1 MLRWVGHGAVY
12 VLDGGLGGW
21 GATTGLP
28 LDQEIPRVRAERY
41 VVEQARSDWV
51 VSADQVPSELAYGAK
66 LVDAR
71 APERYQGV
79 TEPIDPVAGHVP
91 GAVNWPF
98 SDALQPDGRMR
109 PVDELHARLKDL
121 TEPPGGLIAMCGS
134 GVTACHLLLAVTAAG
149 LGDGRVYVG
158 SWSEWIRDPQR
169 PIATGAAS

>member
-1 MLRWVGHGAVY
+1 MASPPISPTALAKRLDDPAWVIVDCRFVLTDPDAGH
-12 VLDGGLGGW
+12 
-21 GATTGLP
+21 
-28 LDQEIPRVRAERY
+28 
-41 VVEQARSDWV
+41 
-51 VSADQVPSELAYGAK
+51 SAY
-66 LVDAR
+66 R
-71 APERYQGV
+71 R
-79 TEPIDPVAGHVP
+79 GHVP

-134 GVTACHLLLAVTAAG
+134 GVTACHLRLAVTAAG